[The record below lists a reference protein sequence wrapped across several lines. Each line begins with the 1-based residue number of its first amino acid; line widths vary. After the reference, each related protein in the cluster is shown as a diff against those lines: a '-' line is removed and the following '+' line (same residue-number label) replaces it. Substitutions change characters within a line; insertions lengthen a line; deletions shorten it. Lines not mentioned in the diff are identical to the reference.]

1 MARRALLAKLNQQA
15 SSIDPEQLAD
25 GLERLNDIIDNA
37 AAIASVLKSA
47 RRGLDK
53 IEGGYEQ
60 LSGDARAII
69 CELEQELLHS
79 PARATPRL
87 ENPDTLSAVRIG
99 WPSQKL
105 SNHSDTNPFHSGRS
119 SQSAP

>member
-1 MARRALLAKLNQQA
+1 MGRSSGRAQRSRAGRD
-15 SSIDPEQLAD
+15 I

-99 WPSQKL
+99 WP
-105 SNHSDTNPFHSGRS
+105 RS
-119 SQSAP
+119 